1 MKIRQFRYAADNLGY
16 LIYGDQT
23 AMAIDGGAFSDILA
37 FVADNGLLLRYITNT
52 HSHMDHTVGNQSL
65 IDQTDARLLDF
76 ETLTKD
82 GGLEIDGTPIRVY
95 HTPGHTQD
103 SICFYFDDVLIS
115 GDTLFNGKVGKCF
128 TGDYEQF
135 LASIKTL
142 LKLPD
147 ATMVYA
153 GHDYVEEY
161 IAFIRALEPDNPH
174 IDEYA
179 AAYDPNHVGFSLGRE
194 RQVDPFLRFNDEK
207 IIAILAGKG
216 LPTDTESDRW
226 RSLMSLM

>member
-1 MKIRQFRYAADNLGY
+1 MEIRQFRYATDNLGY
-16 LIYGDQT
+16 LVYGDQT
-23 AMAIDGGAFSDILA
+23 AMAIDGGAFNEMLA
-37 FVADNGLLLRYITNT
+37 FVSDNGLFLQYIANP
-52 HSHMDHTVGNQSL
+52 HSHMDHTVGNQPL
-65 IDQTDARLLDF
+65 LERTDARLLDT
-76 ETLTKD
+76 ETLTKA
-82 GGLEIDGTPIRVY
+82 GGLEIDGTSVHVY
-95 HTPGHTQD
+95 PTPGHTLD
-103 SICFYFDDVLIS
+103 SICFYFDDVLVS

-135 LASIKTL
+135 LASVKTL

-153 GHDYVEEY
+153 WHDYVEEY
-161 IAFIRALEPDNPH
+161 ISFIRALEPDNAH

-179 AAYDPNHVGFSLGRE
+179 AAYDPNHVGFPLGRE

-207 IIAILAGKG
+207 IIAILAEKG
-216 LPTDTESDRW
+216 LPTDTEIDRW